1 MRKKEQPPLT
11 MEQKL
16 DIFRRDEQGESRK
29 NIALF
34 YDRSIDTV
42 NSLCAAMMGEII
54 NRYRQNKTNNKT
66 T

>member
-1 MRKKEQPPLT
+1 
-11 MEQKL
+11 MEQKW

-29 NIALF
+29 SIALF

-42 NSLCAAMMGEII
+42 NSVCAAMMGEII
-54 NRYRQNKTNNKT
+54 NRYRKNKTNNKT